1 MAYYVD
7 SKDSSL
13 RCCCWFYFVYLGF
26 EICQYNPRS
35 NDTDVLVSG
44 MIRAN
49 INAEVRR
56 AQNIGPTKLFYLT
69 KCRLVYPKLFRS
81 ES

>member
-1 MAYYVD
+1 M
-7 SKDSSL
+7 
-13 RCCCWFYFVYLGF
+13 
-26 EICQYNPRS
+26 CQYNPRS